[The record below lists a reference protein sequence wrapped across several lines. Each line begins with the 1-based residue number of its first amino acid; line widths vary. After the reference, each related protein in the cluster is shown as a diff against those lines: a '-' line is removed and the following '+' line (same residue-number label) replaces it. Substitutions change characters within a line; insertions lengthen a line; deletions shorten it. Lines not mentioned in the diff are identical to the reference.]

1 MQYAVKTQPHV
12 RTVQIDMK
20 RATLLARNT
29 ELGKK
34 ASIRICPTS
43 VKNTPK
49 RIVALLTVKDDFGQ
63 KDHIKNLQKD
73 REPHTTI
80 TSVGTPEE
88 RLIDI
93 FRYG

>member
-1 MQYAVKTQPHV
+1 MNC
-12 RTVQIDMK
+12 
-20 RATLLARNT
+20 ATLLARNT

-34 ASIRICPTS
+34 ASVTICPTS

-49 RIVALLTVKDDFGQ
+49 RIVALWSVKDDTGQ

-80 TSVGTPEE
+80 KSDGTPEE

-93 FRYG
+93 

>member
-1 MQYAVKTQPHV
+1 
-12 RTVQIDMK
+12 MK
-20 RATLLARNT
+20 RATLLAINT
-29 ELGKK
+29 EPGKK
-34 ASIRICPTS
+34 ASITICQTS

-49 RIVALLTVKDDFGQ
+49 RTVALLSLKDDSGQ

-80 TSVGTPEE
+80 MPGGIPEE

-93 FRYG
+93 

>member
-1 MQYAVKTQPHV
+1 MRYAIKTPPHV
-12 RTVQIDMK
+12 RTVKNDMK
-20 RATLLARNT
+20 RATLLVRNT

-49 RIVALLTVKDDFGQ
+49 RIVALLSVKDDSGQ

-80 TSVGTPEE
+80 MPGGTPEE

-93 FRYG
+93 